1 MIRVLQVILGQ
12 RLRMM
17 EQVGAEIPRIGRV
30 DFGRFQMVLVNAP
43 ELVPEVLI
51 ERADDF
57 TKGWVLRVIAR
68 PVFGDGLLTS
78 EGDLHRQRRR
88 LVAPALAHQRMGH
101 YADVMREHTERMAST
116 WRDGQ
121 KLDIVDAMMHLTLG
135 IVCRTLFDVDVP
147 GEADAIGRDIT
158 AAQTYATR
166 KMRYPFPLP
175 QRRPLAALAR
185 LNERIYGII
194 HERRARLEDRGDLLS
209 MLLLARDEE
218 TDAGLD
224 DKAVRDEAMTLFLA
238 GHETTA
244 LATGYAWHL
253 LARHPHYFA
262 RLREEGAPFALQV
275 MKESMRLYPPAYSIA
290 RTAARDTA
298 IGGFPIREGET
309 VVIAQWLLHRDPRFF
324 EDPMRFDP
332 DRFRPEREAQ
342 IPRNA
347 YLPFGG
353 GRRICIGNH
362 FALMEG
368 QIILEA
374 IARCF
379 TMEPA
384 SSRPL
389 RFEPMITLRPKGG
402 VPVILR
408 RV

>member
-1 MIRVLQVILGQ
+1 
-12 RLRMM
+12 MM
-17 EQVGAEIPRIGRV
+17 EQLGVEIPRIGRV

-43 ELVPEVLI
+43 ELAPEVLI
-51 ERADDF
+51 ERAGDF
-57 TKGWVLRVIAR
+57 VKGPVLRVIAR

-78 EGDLHRQRRR
+78 EGELHRQRRR

-121 KLDIVDAMMHLTLG
+121 KLDIVEAMMHLTLG
-135 IVCRTLFDVDVP
+135 IVCRALFDVDVP

-158 AAQTYATR
+158 AAQTYAMR
-166 KMRYPFPLP
+166 KLRYPFPLP
-175 QRRPLAALAR
+175 QRKALAALAR
-185 LNERIYGII
+185 LDERIYGII
-194 HERRARLEDRGDLLS
+194 RERRASGEDRGDLLS
-209 MLLLARDEE
+209 MLLLSRDEE
-218 TDAGLD
+218 TGATLD

-253 LARHPHYFA
+253 LARHPRYFA
-262 RLREEGAPFALQV
+262 RLRTEGAPFALQV
-275 MKESMRLYPPAYSIA
+275 LKESMRIYPPAYSIA
-290 RTAARDTA
+290 RSAARDTE
-298 IGGFPIREGET
+298 IGGFRIREGET
-309 VVIAQWLLHRDPRFF
+309 VVISQWLFHRDGRFF

-332 DRFRPEREAQ
+332 DRFLPEREAR
-342 IPRNA
+342 IPKYA

-362 FALMEG
+362 FALTEG
-368 QIILEA
+368 QIILET
-374 IARCF
+374 IARQF
-379 TMEPA
+379 SMEPA

-389 RFEPMITLRPKGG
+389 RFEPMITLRPKGA

-408 RV
+408 KSPV